1 MRKESA
7 MEPERDDLREPAE
20 SSDAPLEEGL
30 PVEIVEID
38 EIGEASDLATA
49 SSPEDSADIQG
60 DTTETAAEPEWDAV
74 IDLPFDEG
82 EADLVPGDG
91 DTGFGDGAVDGS
103 GDSTS
108 GIPMPVEVSSPLAF
122 DGSSPSR
129 SNAAPSPTA
138 DSSEPRNTQP
148 SGDPSPPEGKQRAR
162 LGSDSRQ
169 APAADGGPAM
179 VRPIVM
185 VSLATEQLYAIT
197 DRALS
202 TVRDRE
208 VKTIEQVA
216 DHKIQLAFWEF
227 KCDQRAINRR
237 TR

>member
-1 MRKESA
+1 
-7 MEPERDDLREPAE
+7 MEPERDELREHAE
-20 SSDAPLEEGL
+20 STSDGPLEEGL

-38 EIGEASDLATA
+38 ETSDRATA
-49 SSPEDSADIQG
+49 SSPEESADVQG
-60 DTTETAAEPEWDAV
+60 DTTESAAAAEPEWDAV

-82 EADLVPGDG
+82 DAESVPGDG
-91 DTGFGDGAVDGS
+91 DAGFGEEAVEGS
-103 GDSTS
+103 DDSTG
-108 GIPMPVEVSSPLAF
+108 GIPVPVEVDSPHAF

-129 SNAAPSPTA
+129 SHAAPSPTA
-138 DSSEPRNTQP
+138 DSSEPQDAQP
-148 SGDPSPPEGKQRAR
+148 TDDPSQPAGKQRAR

-185 VSLATEQLYAIT
+185 VSLATEQLYAIA

-202 TVRDRE
+202 SVRDRE